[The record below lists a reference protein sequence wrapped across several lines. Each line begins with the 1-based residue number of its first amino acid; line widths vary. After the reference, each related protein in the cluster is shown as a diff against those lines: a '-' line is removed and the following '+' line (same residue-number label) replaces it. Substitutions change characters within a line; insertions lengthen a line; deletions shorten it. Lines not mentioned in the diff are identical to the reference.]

1 MPETPLQAPTVTTKK
16 AIYAEDILEAL
27 IAFYLEQ
34 RTTAVAE
41 KKLWPRSMQTPQMG
55 AVGQDRSPKTVDIAL
70 LTAAP
75 TNRISLREILEYGA
89 HVCFKDYYSANVMP
103 AAGRQVKY
111 PEVFNILKK
120 GTGLAI
126 IKDAFGRK
134 LDKVKAKLISDLTKA
149 GTVSSAYEYYNTF
162 LLDASNL
169 YVPVTTTPAAWADKV
184 KEVGQRVGFKE
195 TPVAATETPVEPPA
209 LALEPAKS
217 IVEATEPTA
226 PANEKELEAY
236 AKAGAAASQSS
247 WFWRM
252 LGY

>member
-1 MPETPLQAPTVTTKK
+1 MSDALLQAPTVTTKK
-16 AIYAEDILEAL
+16 AIYAEDILETL

-34 RTTAVAE
+34 RSAAVTE

-55 AVGQDRSPKTVDIAL
+55 AVGQDRSPKTVDVAL

-103 AAGRQVKY
+103 VAGRQVKY

-120 GTGLAI
+120 GTGLAV
-126 IKDAFGRK
+126 IKEAFGRK
-134 LDKVKAKLISDLTKA
+134 FDKVKAKLISDLTKA

-162 LLDASNL
+162 LLDASNFH
-169 YVPVTTTPAAWADKV
+169 VPVMTTPAAWADKV

-195 TPVAATETPVEPPA
+195 TPMAVAETPVEPPA
-209 LALEPAKS
+209 LALELAKPV
-217 IVEATEPTA
+217 VEATEPTA
-226 PANEKELEAY
+226 PTNDKDLEVY

-247 WFWRM
+247 WFWRI